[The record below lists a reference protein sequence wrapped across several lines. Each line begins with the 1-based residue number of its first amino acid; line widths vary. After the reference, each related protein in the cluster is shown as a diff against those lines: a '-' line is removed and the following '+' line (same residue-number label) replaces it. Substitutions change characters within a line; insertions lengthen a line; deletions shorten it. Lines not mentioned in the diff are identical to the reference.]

1 MLPFAVVVLVVG
13 LLLLLYIYVT
23 IGVCVCLFIIE
34 IEVNDAR
41 GYQARWEK
49 GAWEWGKKVREWVT
63 SSPSFFPFPSANSA
77 IAHFYQMTQCSLIAL
92 KRAQTQ
98 THTHK
103 HTHTTDAGF
112 ELTHKQIVSICVWCV
127 CE

>member
-1 MLPFAVVVLVVG
+1 MPGGIKHAGKRVRG
-13 LLLLLYIYVT
+13 S
-23 IGVCVCLFIIE
+23 GGRKCV
-34 IEVNDAR
+34 NGSR
-41 GYQARWEK
+41 PP
-49 GAWEWGKKVREWVT
+49 
-63 SSPSFFPFPSANSA
+63 PSFFPFPSANSA

-112 ELTHKQIVSICVWCV
+112 ELTHKQIVSICVCV
-127 CE
+127 CL